1 MIFSLAFLLF
11 SLYPRL
17 LFEAG
22 LGLLYVRSL
31 FSMPFEEIL
40 HPLESVDFQGKP
52 LILPDYQ

>member
-22 LGLLYVRSL
+22 RGLLYVQSL
-31 FSMPFEEIL
+31 FSMLFEVIL
-40 HPLESVDFQGKP
+40 RPLESAGFQGKP
-52 LILPDYQ
+52 LIFFDYQ